1 MLAIYSGVFS
11 FHLVTPT
18 HRPIHTHPLCK
29 GFADAH
35 RFTLKCWW
43 VVGGVDWTIFRDSPY
58 KSDFISVTHVRA
70 MMCCLLILFITQFGS
85 CTLRPPRLLLCCFP
99 LNRRQISS
107 DTTSSPLSS
116 TATKTQTSKGLAWRL
131 NKSACNSANGHS
143 YGRFFTTGLEYVF
156 VLYRATGK
164 YMDNSRTHS

>member
-1 MLAIYSGVFS
+1 MRPPSILIILGISCYDMFICTSCSSWCVVLIFFIWDCCQKKKLHVLAIYSGVFS

-70 MMCCLLILFITQFGS
+70 MICCLLILFITQSGRY
-85 CTLRPPRLLLCCFP
+85 TLRPASLLLCCFP
-99 LNRRQISS
+99 LHGRQISS
-107 DTTSSPLSS
+107 DITSPLSS
-116 TATKTQTSKGLAWRL
+116 TATKNHKLP
-131 NKSACNSANGHS
+131 K
-143 YGRFFTTGLEYVF
+143 
-156 VLYRATGK
+156 
-164 YMDNSRTHS
+164 D